1 MPGTKISA
9 LASLSA
15 LTDASVLPVVNSAT
29 NYKITGSVLA
39 TYTTSKIPTAS
50 NSVLGLVKVD
60 GTTVT
65 ITDGVISASG
75 GGGGG
80 VSISDFGVGFVN
92 TLDSGKITTSKL
104 YNKNPN
110 PGLNNQYELSVT
122 NGGVV
127 ALPDGSIINGAT
139 LKTVAG
145 NYAGITAGPAGHDE
159 DSWVWVDNNGATIA
173 TNYSTNAREWTF
185 NNDGDL
191 TLPAGGTI
199 NNTDGIKLVTD
210 RGTLAI
216 GTQMETPGVAG
227 HFHIAFDGSNSQA
240 PDDDLFL
247 GDDYNYVKLP
257 GNVLN
262 PVDYGVEIGT
272 HNREGGSSQNWRFG
286 TDGGLTFPDG
296 SVQTTAYTGQTS
308 GGGSTGLIYIMANI
322 DGNIVTSTDGVTWGD
337 PVPSG
342 MPGISRV
349 AVHNGVIVYIASG
362 DGPPGTGAPGMYYS
376 TVIGTVELCTGTD
389 AFNSDPVVWLQVR
402 YFDEPNKW
410 VAVGFITGGPST
422 VPIVAHS
429 TNGISWTLVPFDT
442 QFGAGFNTGD
452 DDWQLTDVVY
462 MAETGKFV
470 ISSSLGDSEAFGGIF
485 ITDDVTVPLTGATH
499 VAIDLDVSRTAP
511 FTVVQY
517 GGPPGYMILVGT
529 NDDVWYGW
537 GTDPEDYSLDT
548 VFFTGS
554 ITEQIG
560 YLPTNISE
568 IAYDADGFIAVTGDG
583 QVFTATVNQMGPGVI
598 VSIPLPYTATA
609 FSITNANPAVLTY
622 TPPNGSTLRNN
633 EKIVITGSG
642 EYNGTYYWQQ
652 SNGALYTNQALSTA
666 LDASGFA
673 TFASGGT
680 LTMSHGQYF
689 DAAGTS
695 PAYYYIGNDD
705 EQIFRSSNGVTWTQ
719 LADVNGEYFNDFA
732 YGTFGAVES
741 VSLTNDKEVKITVG
755 NTEYFAIVNRAN
767 NHDGGVESSAVEYDS
782 EGNLVTLHI
791 SEVQNTETNDYTDKL
806 IISKFTSAGSLVWQK
821 QIVQDADDSQGHDIV
836 IDSSNNIFVMFNQ
849 DNAVDYQDSLV
860 VIKFNSEGVEQ
871 WKKLYHSTV
880 TSDIY
885 NSINPSS
892 NTLAS
897 GTYNSNPVKVIELP
911 GDYGNL
917 SSYSGWSLQEA
928 VGASNTWT
936 TIETV
941 TAIGAYNSGNN
952 FTPVYLPDATTVT
965 LSIETKSYRVTRV
978 GVSTFLE
985 AAGSATDNTHTYIAA
1000 RYYDG
1005 NGDYDITWLMKIVNS
1020 TGALVWANSIQFFEG
1035 LGDEAYGMDID
1046 SQGNI
1051 VVVGA
1056 AYSPGPTLSY
1066 VAKFSGTDGSEIWTR
1081 LLVDYNVEGCTSGDV
1096 TVDSQNNVFVSFN
1109 STEKIVNEFSN
1120 EYYTTI
1126 AHVIKLN
1133 SAGAVQWTRRIGPG
1147 PCASVG
1153 TGIDCDIAGNVY
1165 LSALTVAQANPTRDT
1180 SPDYIDNN
1188 TNVLVVAKYSTAG
1201 IVLWQRYIEPAGYL
1215 FYQSKD
1221 SGTDVGDYDY
1231 NANSGRNLSVSND
1244 GKLAVQVSVKQKE
1257 VDGYT
1262 YDEAYWESITFQI
1275 DQDGREMTVGSGNEK
1290 FTVKASRIPGKLT
1303 TVFDLVESEGIPYT
1317 GPAVIDL
1324 TEDIDVTNS
1333 SITYEDALLAQ
1344 QTATS
1349 APYEYVFGNDGTLTI
1364 PNDGDIKLVQTQI
1377 GWFSI
1382 FGPTTNYTDDITP
1395 RANCVDPETGDVY
1408 MVGRSDDYSQ
1418 GFVARYNSQGEILW
1432 TIRLGEDS
1440 DDYSSRCNAVK
1451 INPVTGNIVVLAEMY
1466 GSEDNTALIEIDP
1479 DTARVV
1485 RQAGIRDTNNN
1496 NGCLG
1501 YDLDFLSDGTVIVVG
1516 RKYDE
1521 FRTLPVTAA
1530 TGSGAD
1536 VLFFLRANII
1546 GSTSQYPDTAWYVS
1560 GTGITGRVPV
1570 DSVNRYSGL
1579 TTTVNQGSGQGC
1591 TVTVVPAVN
1600 GTVDYLYAID
1610 TAGNDYSNGDVLTIV
1625 GTQFPGGTSPA
1636 NDITMT
1642 VVDASVGGVGGV
1654 ATVSSVTG
1662 TAPTTYWR
1670 IQTTGQTPDYSTGT
1684 YNMLQPLDGEAF
1696 VLAGTT
1702 NELTGQFTIDWSKTV
1717 SGGEEEVTDRYLSV
1731 AVSGTD
1737 IYAVGEMLSI
1747 NNSSFAGADLTNYWC
1762 AVVSKFNSAGV
1773 HQWTKALN
1781 DTVANCYAKCVSA
1794 QGNSVVVT
1802 HQNTNTYHTVITK
1815 LDNTGAV
1822 KWQRKTYSDDD
1833 SSVAIDNNGDIYA
1846 VIESNFENQ
1855 YNDIIKVIKFNSN
1868 GEIAWR
1874 NFFGTLIRGGDGT
1887 NEAFKNGRNLTV
1899 DDNHLYVSGY
1909 TNGYSARNGFLVKL
1923 PKTGDCDGAYGSWV
1937 VQQEQYNV
1945 DKIWATEATAV
1956 TPVVGTGDFETVDMY
1971 FFPNWWDPSEDNYYQ
1986 NLDVMLDR
1994 DGGAIEFADGTRQ
2007 TTSAQ
2012 MIPQVALTNGAD
2024 HRLSIE
2030 DMGKH
2035 IYITNDASRVV
2046 VPYHEDIP
2054 LPIGFVVTVIN
2065 NSGDPIDI
2073 DSAGNNID
2081 IIGPN
2086 QILSGSWAL
2095 ANRGMATLIKV
2106 ENGLWFI
2113 TGNVSDDS

>member
-1 MPGTKISA
+1 MATQIKLRRDTAANWASEDPV
-9 LASLSA
+9 LASGEPGYDITNNILKIGDGSSTWTGLA
-15 LTDASVLPVVNSAT
+15 SIYDPNTNIVPAADNTYDLGSPTNQWRHVYTAGGSIYLDNIKLTNVNGKFVATKVINPGEENEEEDPEDSDATSDISGNANTGNVVFDENTLYVGGTGFLNLETDTGVAVIGT
-29 NYKITGSVLA
+29 NGPEPL
-39 TYTTSKIPTAS
+39 
-50 NSVLGLVKVD
+50 L
-60 GTTVT
+60 
-65 ITDGVISASG
+65 
-75 GGGGG
+75 
-80 VSISDFGVGFVN
+80 VSINED
-92 TLDSGKITTSKL
+92 DKIWTF
-104 YNKNPN
+104 
-110 PGLNNQYELSVT
+110 
-122 NGGVV
+122 
-127 ALPDGSIINGAT
+127 APDGSI
-139 LKTVAG
+139 
-145 NYAGITAGPAGHDE
+145 
-159 DSWVWVDNNGATIA
+159 
-173 TNYSTNAREWTF
+173 
-185 NNDGDL
+185 
-191 TLPAGGTI
+191 
-199 NNTDGIKLVTD
+199 
-210 RGTLAI
+210 
-216 GTQMETPGVAG
+216 
-227 HFHIAFDGSNSQA
+227 
-240 PDDDLFL
+240 
-247 GDDYNYVKLP
+247 
-257 GNVLN
+257 
-262 PVDYGVEIGT
+262 
-272 HNREGGSSQNWRFG
+272 
-286 TDGGLTFPDG
+286 TFPDG

-308 GGGSTGLIYIMANI
+308 GGSSTGLIYIMANV

-349 AVHNGVIVYIASG
+349 AVHNGVIVYIAGG

-376 TVIGTVELCTGTD
+376 TVIGTVALCTGTD
-389 AFNSDPVVWLQVR
+389 TFESNDVVWTQVR

-410 VAVGFITGGPST
+410 VAVGYIADTTNYYP
-422 VPIVAHS
+422 VVAHS

-442 QFGAGFNTGD
+442 QFGAGFNTGN
-452 DDWQLTDVVY
+452 DDWQLTDVAY
-462 MAETGKFV
+462 MAETGEFV

-485 ITDDVTVPLTGATH
+485 ITDDVTVPLTGTTH

-517 GGPPGYMILVGT
+517 GGPPGYMILLGT

-548 VFFTGS
+548 EYFTDS
-554 ITEQIG
+554 IINQIG
-560 YLPTNISE
+560 YLPANISE
-568 IAYDADGFIAVTGDG
+568 VAYDADGFIAVTNDG
-583 QVFTATVNQMGPGVI
+583 QVYTATVNQMGPGVI
-598 VSIPLPYTATA
+598 VSIPLPYTTTN
-609 FSITNANPAVLTY
+609 FSISRANPAVLTY
-622 TPPNGSTLRNN
+622 SGSGPSASLRNN
-633 EKIVITGSG
+633 EKIVITGSDQF
-642 EYNGTYYWQQ
+642 NGTYYYKT
-652 SNGALYTNQALSTA
+652 SDNTLYTDLEMTTA
-666 LDASGFA
+666 LDSS
-673 TFASGGT
+673 TFDPFVSGGT

-782 EGNLVTLHI
+782 EGNLVTLHV
-791 SEVQNTETNDYTDKL
+791 SEVQNTETDDYTDKL
-806 IISKFTSAGSLVWQK
+806 IISKFTSAGSLLWQK

-836 IDSSNNIFVMFNQ
+836 IDSSNNIIVMFNQ
-849 DNAVDYQDSLV
+849 DDAVDGQDSLV

-880 TSDIY
+880 TSNITNTIDPG
-885 NSINPSS
+885 N
-892 NTLAS
+892 NTLTS

-941 TAIGAYNSGNN
+941 TAIGAYVSGDDY
-952 FTPVYLPDATTVT
+952 TPVYLPNATTIT

-978 GVSTFLE
+978 GVNTFVE

-1005 NGDYDITWLMKIVNS
+1005 STEYDITWLMKIVNS
-1020 TGALVWANSIQFFEG
+1020 TGALVWANSIQFNEG
-1035 LGDEAYGMDID
+1035 ISDEAYGMDID

-1051 VVVGA
+1051 VVVGV

-1066 VAKFSGTDGSEIWTR
+1066 VAKFSGTDGSEIWTKI
-1081 LLVDYNVEGCTSGDV
+1081 LTDYQIQDCTSGDV
-1096 TVDSQNNVFVSFN
+1096 TVDSQNNIFVSFN
-1109 STEKIVNEFSN
+1109 SRQELVNEFAN
-1120 EYYTTI
+1120 DYNVTI
-1126 AHVIKLN
+1126 AHVVKLN

-1147 PCASVG
+1147 PCESVG
-1153 TGIDCDIAGNVY
+1153 TGIDCDSAGNVY
-1165 LSALTVAQANPTRDT
+1165 LSALTVAQANPTRDA
-1180 SPDYIDNN
+1180 SPDYVDNN

-1221 SGTDVGDYDY
+1221 EGTNVGNYDY
-1231 NANSGRNLSVSND
+1231 NSNSGRNLSVSTD

-1257 VDGYT
+1257 TYGQA

-1303 TVFDLVESEGIPYT
+1303 TLFDLIEVEGFPYS
-1317 GPAVIDL
+1317 GPIVTDL
-1324 TEDIDVTNS
+1324 TEDIDVTNA

-1344 QTATS
+1344 QISTS

-1382 FGPTTNYTDDITP
+1382 FGPTTNTTDDITP

-1432 TIRLGEDS
+1432 TIRLGEDG
-1440 DDYSSRCNAVK
+1440 DGYSSRCNAVK
-1451 INPVTGNIVVLAEMY
+1451 INPVTGNIMVLAEMY

-1479 DTARVV
+1479 DTAQVV
-1485 RQAGIRDTNNN
+1485 RQAGIRDTGNN

-1521 FRTLPVTAA
+1521 YRPLSVTAA
-1530 TGSGAD
+1530 TGSGTG
-1536 VLFFLRANII
+1536 VLVFLRANII
-1546 GSTSQYPDTAWYVS
+1546 GSTSQYPDTGWYVS
-1560 GTGITGRVPV
+1560 GTSITGRVAV

-1654 ATVSSVTG
+1654 ATVGSVTG

-1702 NELTGQFTIDWSKTV
+1702 DELTGNFTIDWSKTV

-1737 IYAVGEMLSI
+1737 IYAVGEMTKY
-1747 NNSSFAGADLTNYWC
+1747 NDTFAGADLTNYWC

-1781 DTVANCYAKCVSA
+1781 DTIANCYAKCVSA

-1802 HQNTNTYHTVITK
+1802 HQNGTDSQTVITK

-1822 KWQRKTYSDDD
+1822 KWQRKTHSSDD
-1833 SSVAIDNNGDIYA
+1833 SSVAIDSNGDIYA

-1855 YNDIIKVIKFNSN
+1855 YNNIIKVIKFNAN

-1874 NFFGTLIRGGDGT
+1874 NFFGTLIRQGDGT
-1887 NEAFKNGRNLTV
+1887 TEAFKNGRNLTI
-1899 DDNHLYVSGY
+1899 DSDHLYVSGY
-1909 TNGYSARNGFLVKL
+1909 TSGNSALNGFLVKL

-2081 IIGPN
+2081 IIGPE
-2086 QILSGSWAL
+2086 QTLSGYWSL
-2095 ANRGMATLIKV
+2095 ANQGMATLIKV
-2106 ENGLWFI
+2106 ENGLWFL
-2113 TGNVSDDS
+2113 TGNVSDNS